1 MSDQRRETVEKIR
14 RAKELDIDAFN
25 DRVRNEGEVVKAEL
39 DAGTFDND
47 QNTIGLEYEFY
58 AVDRNSAQLRR
69 IPRNLLSS
77 VGFEKELGL
86 HNTELNSAVYP
97 LNEQG
102 VTALCQATGA
112 KIAGFEQQA
121 VADDIALVS
130 DGMWTIGPEH
140 SSAYE
145 YLTETN
151 ERDGLLFAI
160 NVSNEGR
167 YHSFANADWTK
178 IGGTISL
185 PGVRLTADT
194 AGPVSLTTSIQ
205 PHHQLKRAAELPE
218 YHAYALRIA
227 GPLLALAANSPFLPP
242 ELYDDLS
249 REVLLSES
257 YAENRIPIYED
268 MMNPK
273 NGAPK
278 VKFPKDFA
286 TPAEAVDRIV
296 ADPVYVPADLDTS
309 DAFDDQFAHFR
320 YKHGSFW
327 RWVRPVFEGK
337 TPETANVRIEF
348 RPLPAQPTVPD
359 TVAFVVAVSGALT
372 GLVETNH
379 PVSELPWERAKA
391 NFYNAVRDG
400 IDAEIA
406 WVTADA
412 EETASQKE
420 CFADLFSVTREGL
433 RTHGFS
439 ESAIDRWLTP
449 LETRAAEGITPAGW
463 KRDQVAKRLDAGEA
477 PTDAIYGMQREYIAT
492 QRETLFD
499 SHFTDWL

>member
-25 DRVRNEGEVVKAEL
+25 DRVRNEGEVVKTEL
-39 DAGTFDND
+39 DAGTFDNA
-47 QNTIGLEYEFY
+47 QHTIGLEYEFY
-58 AVDRNSAQLRR
+58 AVDRETAQLRR
-69 IPRNLLSS
+69 IPRTLLSS
-77 VGFEKELGL
+77 LGFEKELGL

-102 VTALCQATGA
+102 ATALCQATGA
-112 KIAGFEQQA
+112 KIAGFEQRA
-121 VADDIALVS
+121 TAEDIALVS

-185 PGVRLTADT
+185 PGVSLSADT

-205 PHHQLKRAAELPE
+205 PHYQLKQAAALPE

-227 GPLLALAANSPFLPP
+227 GPLLALAVNSPFLPP

-257 YAENRIPIYED
+257 YAENRIPMYED

-278 VKFPKDFA
+278 VKFPKDFT
-286 TPAEAVDRIV
+286 TPAQAVDRIA
-296 ADPVYVPADLDTS
+296 ADPVYVPAELDTS

-337 TPETANVRIEF
+337 TREVANARLEF

-372 GLVETNH
+372 GLAETNH
-379 PVSELPWERAKA
+379 PVSALPWERAKT
-391 NFYNAVRDG
+391 NFYNAMRDG
-400 IDAEIA
+400 IDADIV
-406 WVTADA
+406 WMTADG
-412 EETASQKE
+412 EETTNQEK
-420 CFADLFSVTREGL
+420 CFTDLFSVIREGL
-433 RTHGFS
+433 NVHGFS
-439 ESAIDRWLTP
+439 ESGIERWVRP
-449 LETRAAEGITPAGW
+449 LETRATENITPAGW
-463 KRDQVAKRLDAGEA
+463 KRDQVERRLDAGES
-477 PTDAIYGMQREYIAT
+477 PTDAIHGMQREYIAT

-499 SHFTDWL
+499 AHFTDWV